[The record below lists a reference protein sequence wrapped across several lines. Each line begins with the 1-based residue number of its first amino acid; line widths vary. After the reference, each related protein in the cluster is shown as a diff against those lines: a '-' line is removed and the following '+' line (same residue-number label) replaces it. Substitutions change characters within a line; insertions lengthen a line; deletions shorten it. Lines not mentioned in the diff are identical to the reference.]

1 MTEPSAPSQVDELL
15 GARPRSRVRRWVSL
29 GILLLALAVAAM
41 LLLRFLEGN
50 DTPYYM
56 APVVRADLRP
66 HLALTGTLHLAG
78 EIGVRAP
85 QDAMIAALPAGVGS
99 TVEQGQAVAVVDV
112 SHAASTIAADR
123 SALAAA
129 RDAVAHAGV
138 TRKAAAARL
147 ARYEKVW
154 QESGHRVPSLDELE
168 GARAEAMRAAIALRR
183 DRVLA
188 DAAKQRLHADLAR
201 LDAALP
207 RAPFAAVVTQLLVAP
222 GSRVQAG
229 QPIVDIAPRG
239 AQARVVVLL
248 SRGIGPLPAGMH
260 ASVLI
265 DGSGDVQHPATLL
278 RVDTDAS
285 GQRSAVFGL
294 APDPGIAPRASVT
307 VRLTLPVRHRVL
319 VVPNAALAFA
329 PHCTSDHSHTSICL
343 LARDGTARSVDIVA
357 GPSDGRNT
365 QVLAGS
371 VRPGQLAIIG
381 WREAPAASSPELQR
395 PASSASPAA
404 AASS

>member
-1 MTEPSAPSQVDELL
+1 MTEPATSSQVDELL
-15 GARPRSRVRRWVSL
+15 GARPRSRVRRWISL
-29 GILLLALAVAAM
+29 GILLLALAGAGT

-66 HLALTGTLHLAG
+66 HLTLSGTLHLAG
-78 EIGVRAP
+78 EVSVRAP

-99 TVEQGQAVAVVDV
+99 TVEQGQALAVVDV
-112 SHAASTIAADR
+112 SHAARGIAADR

-129 RDAVAHAGV
+129 RDAAAHAGV

-154 QESGHRVPSLDELE
+154 RESGHRVPSLDELE

-183 DRVLA
+183 DGVLV
-188 DAAKQRLHADLAR
+188 DAARQRLHADLAG

-229 QPIVDIAPRG
+229 QPIVDLAPRG
-239 AQARVVVLL
+239 AAARVVVAL
-248 SRGIGPLPAGMH
+248 SPGIGPLPNGMP
-260 ASVLI
+260 ASVLVEG
-265 DGSGDVQHPATLL
+265 DGDHAHAATLL
-278 RVDTDAS
+278 RVETSAS
-285 GQRSAVFGL
+285 GQRHAVFGL
-294 APDPGIAPRASVT
+294 AWDPGIAPRAAVT
-307 VRLTLPVRHRVL
+307 VKLTLPVRHRVL

-329 PHCTSDHSHTSICL
+329 PHCSADHDRTSICL

-365 QVLAGS
+365 QILAGA
-371 VRPGQLAIIG
+371 VRPGALAIIG
-381 WREAPAASSPELQR
+381 WREPPAASGPKH
-395 PASSASPAA
+395 
-404 AASS
+404 